1 MLVRLLID
9 DKFDESLKCSLASV
23 KMTVIHRDSVKLIG
37 NAKMYL
43 VDCWMKLLNNLFM
56 QIIPCA

>member
-23 KMTVIHRDSVKLIG
+23 KNDS
-37 NAKMYL
+37 
-43 VDCWMKLLNNLFM
+43 DTS
-56 QIIPCA
+56 